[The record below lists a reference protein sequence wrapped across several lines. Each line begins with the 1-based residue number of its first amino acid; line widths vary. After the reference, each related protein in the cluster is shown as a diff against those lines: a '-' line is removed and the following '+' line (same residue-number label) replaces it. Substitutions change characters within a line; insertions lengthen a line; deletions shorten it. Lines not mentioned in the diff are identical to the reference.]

1 MLAAIALVVFAHSF
15 YWFSGGPDFGA
26 RYWYLI
32 LLPCVV
38 LSVRG
43 LQRLARED
51 AGLGETRVLAA
62 TLALVFT
69 SLTVFF
75 PWRILDKYH
84 HYRGMRPDVRE
95 LAREHELGRSL
106 VLVRGHRH
114 PDYAS
119 AAIYNPTDL
128 EADAPIYAW
137 ARSPELRDRLLE
149 HYADREVWILDGP
162 SVTGRGYEI
171 VAGPLPAAE
180 VE

>member
-1 MLAAIALVVFAHSF
+1 M
-15 YWFSGGPDFGA
+15 
-26 RYWYLI
+26 
-32 LLPCVV
+32 
-38 LSVRG
+38 
-43 LQRLARED
+43 QRLARDE
-51 AGLGETRVLAA
+51 AGLGETRVLVAA
-62 TLALVFT
+62 LALIFI

-106 VLVRGHRH
+106 VLVRGRRH

-137 ARSPELRDRLLE
+137 ARNTEVQAVLLE

-162 SVTGRGYEI
+162 TVTGRGYEI
-171 VAGPLPAAE
+171 VRGPRPASE